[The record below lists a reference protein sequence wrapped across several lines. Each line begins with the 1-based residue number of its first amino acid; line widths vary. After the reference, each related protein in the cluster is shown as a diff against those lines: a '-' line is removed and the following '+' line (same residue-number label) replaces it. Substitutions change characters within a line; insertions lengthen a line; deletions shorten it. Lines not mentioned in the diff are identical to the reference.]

1 LFPILHY
8 LHQSPES
15 LELAQ
20 RAEHREAYYLHHAKR
35 PSMIATAPP
44 PLAADIVT
52 SHSP

>member
-20 RAEHREAYYLHHAKR
+20 RAEHLEAYYLHHAKR
-35 PSMIATAPP
+35 PSMIATA
-44 PLAADIVT
+44 AAAG
-52 SHSP
+52 SRYCN